1 MINVTHAQFYYI
13 YCSFNESV
21 LALDT
26 VSLFVGILTPL
37 TSLDEDCLVDAI
49 DVARSSPLRLPT
61 EFSDEDIDAS
71 RPPILVDLSTD
82 NCCH

>member
-1 MINVTHAQFYYI
+1 MRSYTIFIARSMKAFLLY
-13 YCSFNESV
+13 
-21 LALDT
+21 T

-61 EFSDEDIDAS
+61 EFSDEDIDVC